1 MTITTATVWPLIS
14 TFTSIVDVDL
24 NLRIHNL
31 SDGAVLSVTRPG
43 SEGIK
48 GWPNTLTL
56 SRFPHSAKVTVLST
70 LEGLLTEFKLG
81 HSLLK

>member
-56 SRFPHSAKVTVLST
+56 SRFPHSWALRRLLSCP
-70 LEGLLTEFKLG
+70 LWRVC
-81 HSLLK
+81 

>member
-14 TFTSIVDVDL
+14 TFTSIVDVDVDVDL

-56 SRFPHSAKVTVLST
+56 SRFPHSWALQRLVSCPLSRVC
-70 LEGLLTEFKLG
+70 
-81 HSLLK
+81 